1 MTIVW
6 TIEYYELKSGR
17 CPVEEFIDSLDAK
30 SRAAV
35 ARTLDLLEKF
45 GIALRMSFARHL
57 EKQLWEL
64 RIRHGRN
71 RYRII
76 YFLASGRTFILLHG
90 FTKKTGPVP
99 RADMEIAEHRRDDYL
114 SRRGTGI

>member
-1 MTIVW
+1 MW
-6 TIEYYELKSGR
+6 NIEYYQSGVGKV
-17 CPVEEFIDSLDAK
+17 PVAEFIDSLDAK
-30 SRAAV
+30 SRAGI
-35 ARTLDLLEKF
+35 ARTLDLLEEF
-45 GIALRMSFARHL
+45 GADLGMPYARHL

-76 YFLASGRTFILLHG
+76 YFLATGETFVLLHG

-99 RADMEIAEHRRDDYL
+99 RGDIETARRRRDDYL
-114 SRRGTGI
+114 SRR